1 MNFTPFVESLHRP
14 EVRAGLGMAFI
25 VFVLSQ
31 IPVLG
36 WPLYPLSLFGVY
48 VHELWHGLVGI
59 ISGKQFKRFVI
70 MPELAGVATIE
81 GGVNWFIVSAGYLGT
96 ALTGSLLLI
105 AAPSDIPARTVLFVI
120 GVGLGILC
128 LLFVRNFFG
137 IVCGVVLAIAFV
149 IASQRLDEFWQQV
162 GLWFLGVQ
170 LILDTVKELLL
181 LLDPA
186 VDPGGRSDASVLGK
200 MTGIDPFI
208 WLMFWLLIIGASLLY
223 ALNRAYQIPLPWSS

>member
-14 EVRAGLGMAFI
+14 EVRAGLGIAFM

-48 VHELWHGLVGI
+48 VHELWHGFAGMLTG
-59 ISGKQFKRFVI
+59 GTFERFVI
-70 MPELAGVATIE
+70 HPAPAGMATVP
-81 GGVNWFIVSAGYLGT
+81 GGVRWIIGSAGYVGT
-96 ALTGSLLLI
+96 AFTGSLLLV
-105 AAPSDIPARTVLFVI
+105 AASSDIPPRTVLFVL

-128 LLFVRNFFG
+128 LVFVRNFFG
-137 IVCGVVLAIAFV
+137 MVAGLALAVAFV
-149 IASQRLDEFWQQV
+149 IASQQLHEFWQQV

-170 LILDTVKELLL
+170 LILDTLAGLVLIWNYASN
-181 LLDPA
+181 PA
-186 VDPGGRSDASVLGK
+186 AKSDAHILGSETPFNAGVWSLVWIVLAV
-200 MTGIDPFI
+200 
-208 WLMFWLLIIGASLLY
+208 IILLY